1 MSNKSR
7 NIGDIMTTKKEKTVG
22 ERLKELRR
30 KKRLSQEKL
39 ANEMNITQKAI
50 SNFETNTTPLSMEY
64 IIKFSEYFNV
74 SCDYLIKG
82 LDSRS
87 MLKELCNNISL
98 FYVTTKIGENSFEIP
113 TLSIRSNL
121 FNYLMVSAKI
131 ENDKIMPND
140 IKNAWLER
148 EIENYYSSF
157 KSNENT
163 FMKFIPLPE
172 QMIYPDDNKSDW
184 KQSDLIRELNVK
196 LMKVIKHED

>member
-1 MSNKSR
+1 
-7 NIGDIMTTKKEKTVG
+7 MTTKKEKTVG

-113 TLSIRSNL
+113 TLSIRTNL

-131 ENDKIMPND
+131 ENDKIMPKD

-184 KQSDLIRELNVK
+184 KQSDLIRELNIK

>member
-1 MSNKSR
+1 
-7 NIGDIMTTKKEKTVG
+7 MTTKKEKTVG